1 MKHAFILVMKARI
14 LIPRCRGRVAPLF
27 DVAAEVTVFSADDG
41 TIKEET
47 EVSVKNVSP
56 AGWHSWCEENGVTHL
71 ICSAISRGYSDYL
84 NDRGIDIIPGI
95 RGNVGDVIEAWINR
109 RLTVQ
114 SYQMPGC
121 SWRRNFTSGQCPR
134 YSEILKMYKNTRE
147 VNPMKIAISAEE
159 NSLDGQ
165 VDARFGRAK
174 GFIIYDI
181 DTGEFVYKAND
192 QNLNA
197 PQGAGIQSAK
207 NVIDAGAGS
216 ILSGHLGP
224 KAFATLQAAGVKVY
238 TNVSGSITEAIE
250 KYKAGG
256 LTPSAGADVEG
267 HW

>member
-1 MKHAFILVMKARI
+1 MKARI

-27 DVAAEVTVFSADDG
+27 DVAAGVTVFSTDEG
-41 TIKEET
+41 KVKEET
-47 EVSVKNVSP
+47 EVSVENVSP
-56 AGWHSWCEENGVTHL
+56 AGWHAWCEEYGITHL

-84 NDRGIDIIPGI
+84 HDRGIDIIPGI
-95 RGNVGDVIEAWINR
+95 RGNVGDVIEAWVNR

-121 SWRRNFTSGQCPR
+121 RWRRNFTGGQCPR
-134 YSEILKMYKNTRE
+134 YRDILKVYENKRE
-147 VNPMKIAISAEE
+147 VNSMKIAISAEE
-159 NSLDGQ
+159 NNLNSP
-165 VDARFGRAK
+165 VDTRFGRAR

-181 DTGEFVYKAND
+181 DSDEFVYKAND

-207 NVIDAGAGS
+207 NVIDAGAGAL
-216 ILSGHLGP
+216 LSGHVGP
-224 KAFATLQAAGVKVY
+224 KAFATLEAAGVKMY
-238 TNVSGSITEAIE
+238 TGVSGTIAEAVE
-250 KYKAGG
+250 KYKSSD